1 MPISL
6 TPNLKTYST
15 IEAILNPKYR
25 IFGMNASKKIDVYI
39 SEETIQ
45 TRVKELAGMINRD
58 YQNQEVILVCVLNGS
73 FIFCADLIRHITVP
87 VKVEMVALS
96 SYVGSESSGQVS
108 FRLDVQQSLTGKNVI
123 LIEDIIDTGLTIT
136 FLINH
141 MKLKNLKSLKLCSLL
156 LKRARLK
163 IETPV
168 DYLGFDIEDKF
179 VIGYGLDFDGR
190 YRELPYIGVYGA

>member
-1 MPISL
+1 MTASNDIAVFIS
-6 TPNLKTYST
+6 KES
-15 IEAILNPKYR
+15 IA
-25 IFGMNASKKIDVYI
+25 
-39 SEETIQ
+39 
-45 TRVKELAGMINRD
+45 TRVKELAELINRD
-58 YQNQEVILVCVLNGS
+58 YQNQEIVLVCVLNGS
-73 FIFCADLIRHITVP
+73 FIFCADLARHIKAP
-87 VKVEMVALS
+87 VQFEFVSLS
-96 SYVGSESSGQVS
+96 SYEGTESSGQVS
-108 FRLDVQQSLTGKNVI
+108 FRLDVKQSLVGKNVI
-123 LIEDIIDTGLTIT
+123 IVEDIVDTGLTIS

-163 IETPV
+163 IEVPV